1 MARTGPAALTERLAG
16 LAPRLIVREA
26 TGGFEKAVAA
36 ALRAAGLPLVVVN
49 PRQIRDF
56 ARATGRLAKTD
67 RRDAEA
73 IARFGEA
80 VPPEPRSLPDA
91 AARRHLGELV
101 ARRRQLVEMIG
112 SESQRRCQLRE
123 PRLVQRVQAH
133 LAWLHK
139 ELASIETDLG
149 EAVRS
154 RPAWRAAEDLLVP
167 GMGPNPAASTGARSP
182 AWSASPRS
190 TATAAPSAATARSW
204 AVVPTSAKAWTC
216 PP

>member
-26 TGGFEKAVAA
+26 TGGFETAMAA

-67 RRDAEA
+67 RLDAEA
-73 IARFGEA
+73 IARFAEA
-80 VPPEPRSLPDA
+80 VRPEPRALPDA
-91 AARRHLGELV
+91 AARHLGELV
-101 ARRRQLVEMIG
+101 ARRRQLIEMIG
-112 SESQRRCQLRE
+112 SESQRRRQLRE
-123 PRLVQRVQAH
+123 PRLVRRVQAH

-154 RPAWRAAEDLLVP
+154 RPAWHAAEDLLVP
-167 GMGPNPAASTGARSP
+167 GMGPNPAASTDAGSP

-204 AVVPTSAKAWTC
+204 AVVPTSEKRCTC
-216 PP
+216 RP